1 MYGIPEHCQPLS
13 PAEEQVLL
21 AVWACRPPATRR
33 DIGEKLAAKGWA
45 PATVLNFLYRL
56 EKKGWVKS
64 GKDPTPT
71 PPPLP
76 AGPTAWPPCG
86 NGWTPSSAATSP
98 RPSGPSS
105 ARAAAARASW
115 NRPWPSWPKSTLKRK
130 NMICMTHTGKAIV
143 NLADADHML
152 FVTTSNYS
160 SGAIEYAASSGVS
173 LINGSEL
180 LKLLSTYGF
189 LHKNDV
195 TIAPSEWQLTV
206 SDLKPYVPTDI
217 YSRFFL

>member
-33 DIGEKLAAKGWA
+33 DIGEKLAAK
-45 PATVLNFLYRL
+45 
-56 EKKGWVKS
+56 
-64 GKDPTPT
+64 
-71 PPPLP
+71 
-76 AGPTAWPPCG
+76 PTAWPPCG

-130 NMICMTHTGKAIV
+130 NMICMTHTGKARAKTEQA
-143 NLADADHML
+143 L
-152 FVTTSNYS
+152 
-160 SGAIEYAASSGVS
+160 SGGPVLLRLIDIYAILVCRKY
-173 LINGSEL
+173 
-180 LKLLSTYGF
+180 
-189 LHKNDV
+189 KNDR
-195 TIAPSEWQLTV
+195 LTA
-206 SDLKPYVPTDI
+206 YQT
-217 YSRFFL
+217 

>member
-1 MYGIPEHCQPLS
+1 
-13 PAEEQVLL
+13 
-21 AVWACRPPATRR
+21 
-33 DIGEKLAAKGWA
+33 
-45 PATVLNFLYRL
+45 
-56 EKKGWVKS
+56 
-64 GKDPTPT
+64 
-71 PPPLP
+71 
-76 AGPTAWPPCG
+76 
-86 NGWTPSSAATSP
+86 
-98 RPSGPSS
+98 
-105 ARAAAARASW
+105 
-115 NRPWPSWPKSTLKRK
+115 
-130 NMICMTHTGKAIV
+130 MICMTHTGKAIV

>member
-45 PATVLNFLYRL
+45 P
-56 EKKGWVKS
+56 
-64 GKDPTPT
+64 
-71 PPPLP
+71 
-76 AGPTAWPPCG
+76 
-86 NGWTPSSAATSP
+86 
-98 RPSGPSS
+98 S

-189 LHKNDV
+189 LHKNDI

>member
-33 DIGEKLAAKGWA
+33 DIGEKLAAKSWA

-64 GKDPTPT
+64 GKDQNRNTYTPT
-71 PPPLP
+71 VTRR
-76 AGPTAWPPCG
+76 AYGV
-86 NGWTPSSAATSP
+86 AAMRERLDTIFGG
-98 RPSGPSS
+98 GPSS

-130 NMICMTHTGKAIV
+130 NMICMTHTGKARAKTEQA
-143 NLADADHML
+143 L
-152 FVTTSNYS
+152 
-160 SGAIEYAASSGVS
+160 SGGPVLLRFIDIYAILVCRKY
-173 LINGSEL
+173 
-180 LKLLSTYGF
+180 
-189 LHKNDV
+189 KNDR
-195 TIAPSEWQLTV
+195 LTA
-206 SDLKPYVPTDI
+206 YQT
-217 YSRFFL
+217 

>member
-64 GKDPTPT
+64 GKDQNRNTYTPT
-71 PPPLP
+71 V
-76 AGPTAWPPCG
+76 T
-86 NGWTPSSAATSP
+86 
-98 RPSGPSS
+98 R
-105 ARAAAARASW
+105 RAYGVAAARASW

-130 NMICMTHTGKAIV
+130 NMTCMTHTGKARAKTEQA
-143 NLADADHML
+143 L
-152 FVTTSNYS
+152 
-160 SGAIEYAASSGVS
+160 SGGPVLLRFIDTYAILVCRKY
-173 LINGSEL
+173 
-180 LKLLSTYGF
+180 
-189 LHKNDV
+189 KNDR
-195 TIAPSEWQLTV
+195 LTA
-206 SDLKPYVPTDI
+206 YQT
-217 YSRFFL
+217 

>member
-64 GKDPTPT
+64 GKDQ
-71 PPPLP
+71 
-76 AGPTAWPPCG
+76 
-86 NGWTPSSAATSP
+86 NRN

-130 NMICMTHTGKAIV
+130 NMICMTHTDKARAKTEQA
-143 NLADADHML
+143 L
-152 FVTTSNYS
+152 
-160 SGAIEYAASSGVS
+160 SGGPVLLRLIDIYAILVCRKY
-173 LINGSEL
+173 
-180 LKLLSTYGF
+180 
-189 LHKNDV
+189 KNDR
-195 TIAPSEWQLTV
+195 LTA
-206 SDLKPYVPTDI
+206 YQT
-217 YSRFFL
+217 